1 MSCGVTIADADTI
14 LWNSVAVAVFRE
26 CGAMAR
32 ELPLVVPKHQGAA
45 LICSDEHAV
54 LIDVVNPEQFVEQAA
69 AGIMKLAKDQGLRKR
84 MGVEGKRR
92 LETNFSWNRYHS
104 RMKCIYEEI
113 LGR

>member
-1 MSCGVTIADADTI
+1 
-14 LWNSVAVAVFRE
+14 
-26 CGAMAR
+26 MAR

-84 MGVEGKRR
+84 MGAEGKRR
-92 LETNFSWNRYHS
+92 LETNFSWSRYHS